1 MKVFVGVLPFLIL
14 ATALGSQVQ
23 VPREPVVAKLRQEP
37 SISMHI
43 NGLHRPAD
51 CCSSYTQRIRCANMK
66 DFFKTSSSCSRP
78 GVIFLTKKE
87 RRICADPHVLEVQN
101 CMRSLN
107 NLMMLTGERGGFLE
121 KKWY

>member
-1 MKVFVGVLPFLIL
+1 MKVFVGALPFLIL

-23 VPREPVVAKLRQEP
+23 VPHV
-37 SISMHI
+37 
-43 NGLHRPAD
+43 LHHPAD
-51 CCSSYTQRIRCANMK
+51 CCSSYTQQIRCAKMK
-66 DFFKTSSSCSRP
+66 DFFRTSSSCSRP

-107 NLMMLTGERGGFLE
+107 NLMMRTGERGGFLE
-121 KKWY
+121 KKWF

>member
-1 MKVFVGVLPFLIL
+1 MKVFVGALPFLIL

-23 VPREPVVAKLRQEP
+23 VPHEPVVAKQRQEP
-37 SISMHI
+37 SII
-43 NGLHRPAD
+43 LHHPAD
-51 CCSSYTQRIRCANMK
+51 CCSSYTQQIRCAKMK
-66 DFFKTSSSCSRP
+66 DFFRTSSSCSRP

-107 NLMMLTGERGGFLE
+107 NLMMRTGERGGFLE
-121 KKWY
+121 KKWF

>member
-1 MKVFVGVLPFLIL
+1 MKVFVGALPFLIL

-23 VPREPVVAKLRQEP
+23 VP
-37 SISMHI
+37 H
-43 NGLHRPAD
+43 GLHRPAD
-51 CCSSYTQRIRCANMK
+51 CCSSYTQQIRCAKMK
-66 DFFKTSSSCSRP
+66 DFFRTSSSCSRP

-107 NLMMLTGERGGFLE
+107 NLMILTGERGGFLE
-121 KKWY
+121 KK